1 MYPISDYKLVSPVHF
16 VPKKGRMTVVTDKK
30 NKLIPIRTIIGWQI
44 CMDYRKLNDT
54 TRNDNYPVPLII
66 QMLDR
71 LVGEE

>member
-1 MYPISDYKLVSPVHF
+1 
-16 VPKKGRMTVVTDKK
+16 
-30 NKLIPIRTIIGWQI
+30 
-44 CMDYRKLNDT
+44 MDYRKLNDT